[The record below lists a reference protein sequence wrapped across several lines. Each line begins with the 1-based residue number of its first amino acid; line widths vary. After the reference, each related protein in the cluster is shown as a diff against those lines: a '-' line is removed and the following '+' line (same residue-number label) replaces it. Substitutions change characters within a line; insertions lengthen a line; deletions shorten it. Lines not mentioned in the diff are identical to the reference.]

1 MMSYINAFVEMEFKR
16 RSFTARARFNCFIY
30 GYNIRLK
37 LAKIIYVNGGAKYLH
52 FWSANVLT
60 MRANIAKSS
69 LFGWKWAIN
78 KMRNHVDCGW
88 LQKEGFTQFHCR
100 EHVVIR
106 ISCIRLYNWVCRYK
120 KIILKAKRNCNFNFR
135 LLYGDALR
143 CAVLWKRAC
152 VPYVCI
158 VLHTHFVYNNLFH
171 FQLVYF
177 FYSIP
182 FLLPAQ
188 HSSSVHEGLPMYVFF
203 LSFIHSMNA
212 MFICNR
218 NHSRLMLYFANRLCW
233 AQNFHIWLIFTWNRP
248 NDWLSSMRF
257 IT

>member
-1 MMSYINAFVEMEFKR
+1 MMSYINAFVEMKYKR

-37 LAKIIYVNGGAKYLH
+37 LAKIIYVNGSAKYLH
-52 FWSANVLT
+52 FWSAINVLT

-143 CAVLWKRAC
+143 CAVLC
-152 VPYVCI
+152 CGSV
-158 VLHTHFVYNNLFH
+158 
-171 FQLVYF
+171 LVYHMFVLSYIHILFITIYFTFSSCTF

-188 HSSSVHEGLPMYVFF
+188 HSSSVHDGLANVCIF
-203 LSFIHSMNA
+203 SFVHT
-212 MFICNR
+212 FDECNVY
-218 NHSRLMLYFANRLCW
+218 L
-233 AQNFHIWLIFTWNRP
+233 Q
-248 NDWLSSMRF
+248 
-257 IT
+257 

>member
-1 MMSYINAFVEMEFKR
+1 
-16 RSFTARARFNCFIY
+16 
-30 GYNIRLK
+30 
-37 LAKIIYVNGGAKYLH
+37 
-52 FWSANVLT
+52 

-143 CAVLWKRAC
+143 CAVLCCGSVLVYHMFVLSYIHILFITIYFTFSSCTFFIQFRSCYLHNTHHPCTRAC
-152 VPYVCI
+152 QCM
-158 VLHTHFVYNNLFH
+158 
-171 FQLVYF
+171 YF
-177 FYSIP
+177 FFRSYIRWMQCLFAIETTADSCFI
-182 FLLPAQ
+182 LLT
-188 HSSSVHEGLPMYVFF
+188 VCVE
-203 LSFIHSMNA
+203 
-212 MFICNR
+212 R
-218 NHSRLMLYFANRLCW
+218 K
-233 AQNFHIWLIFTWNRP
+233 IFTS
-248 NDWLSSMRF
+248 DWFLPEIGRTIDYRRYGVYYLSACNQCVWRF
-257 IT
+257 SILIKFSKFKC